1 MKDGARCHTLADADR
16 LYAAVADRVIAL
28 AESAVAARGRFHL
41 ALAGG
46 NTPRRLYE
54 RLAARDDTD
63 WNRWEIWF
71 GDERCV
77 APEHQDSN
85 YRMARET
92 LLAHVPIPASQVHP
106 MIADPAIAPERAA
119 ADYAD
124 ALSAHLPQQAGW
136 PILDAVLLGL
146 GPDGHTASLFPG
158 TPILDVLDTPVAAV
172 HVPRL
177 SAWRISLTL
186 PVLAHARHLLFVV
199 EGAGKSDVLA
209 RLARGPAAGEPPLP
223 VERVSGPRAEWY
235 LDAAAR
241 GSA

>member
-1 MKDGARCHTLADADR
+1 MKSGTPCHTLANADH
-16 LYAAVADRVIAL
+16 LYAAVAERILAL
-28 AESAVAARGRFHL
+28 ADAAIAARGCFHL

-54 RLAARDDTD
+54 RLAEHENVE

-77 APEHQDSN
+77 PPDHADSN

-92 LLAHVPIPASQVHP
+92 LLARVAIPASQIHP
-106 MIADPAIAPERAA
+106 MITGTDFTPERVA

-124 ALSAHLPQQAGW
+124 ALTAHLPLHAGW

-158 TPILDVLDTPVAAV
+158 TPILDALDTPVAAV
-172 HVPRL
+172 RVPRL
-177 SAWRISLTL
+177 AAWRISLTL
-186 PVLAHARHLLFVV
+186 PVLEHARHLLFVV
-199 EGAGKSDVLA
+199 EGAGKSDMLA
-209 RLARGPAAGEPPLP
+209 RLARGPAADEAPLP
-223 VERVSGPRAEWY
+223 AERVSGPNAEWY